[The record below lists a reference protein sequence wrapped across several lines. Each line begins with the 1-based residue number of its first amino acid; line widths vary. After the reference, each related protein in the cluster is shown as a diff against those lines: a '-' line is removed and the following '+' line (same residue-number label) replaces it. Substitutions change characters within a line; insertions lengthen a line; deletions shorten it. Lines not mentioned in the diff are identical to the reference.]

1 MLFSPQ
7 QNEVAERVITLPQSR
22 IAQEQ
27 GVVVSVVIQVNW
39 ERSCFHDLI
48 NL

>member
-7 QNEVAERVITLPQSR
+7 QNEVAERVITLAQSR
-22 IAQEQ
+22 IAQAK
-27 GVVVSVVIQVNW
+27 GVVVSIVMQFNW
-39 ERSCFHDLI
+39 DRSCFHDLS

>member
-7 QNEVAERVITLPQSR
+7 QNEVAERVVTLAQSR
-22 IAQEQ
+22 IAQEV
-27 GVVVSVVIQVNW
+27 GVVVSIVMQFNW
-39 ERSCFHDLI
+39 DRSCFHDLS